1 MLTFNRTLSIP
12 VAGNANLLQGDLM
25 QFIPFDASLAFWM
38 VSAGAARTDLDITI
52 TLGQMV
58 IGGSGQPLNA
68 NTRALAE
75 LDQLRD
81 KICQGV
87 AAMRDQVIVAVRNT
101 TVGAIILT
109 TFVEATP
116 I

>member
-1 MLTFNRTLSIP
+1 MLTYNRTQSIP
-12 VAGNANLLQGDLM
+12 VLGNANLLIGNLL
-25 QFIPFDASLAFWM
+25 QFLPFDAGLKFWM
-38 VSAGAARTDLDITI
+38 VSAGAARTDLEMII

-75 LDQLRD
+75 LDMLRD
-81 KICQGV
+81 KISQGV
-87 AAMRDQVIVAVRNT
+87 AAQRDQVIVSVRNT
-101 TVGAIILT
+101 TVGAIDLT
-109 TFVEATP
+109 TYIEAVP